1 MLPPV
6 TRNVHSPHASLS
18 KPSGSAR
25 QISRSRSIAG
35 FESSYMRGCAIG
47 SSLTSFLVGR
57 NPPSISGSILHA
69 TDAIAPRHI
78 RWLSNR
84 FGAEAHR
91 AFAGLI
97 DVGNVEIDRSRHR
110 GIGKIAVSKEQMRV
124 ADFSLGVEFPLSIRR
139 GIVRHLGAESIL
151 DEIYEVE
158 LRIQIGRD
166 GREAGLNMFV
176 GVVHG
181 VDLLDVITRDSEHG
195 AKSSVNSPRRGAS
208 WREILPA
215 RDGRDGR
222 ARSGLAQSALRRI
235 SRDDSRC
242 DLRRR
247 CW

>member
-6 TRNVHSPHASLS
+6 TRNVHSPHASFS
-18 KPSGSAR
+18 KTSGSARSVSRYPRFSKRRRGAR

-91 AFAGLI
+91 AFASLI
-97 DVGNVEIDRSRHR
+97 DIRNVEIDRSRHR
-110 GIGKIAVSKEQMRV
+110 GIGKIAVAKEQMRI
-124 ADFSLGVEFPLSIRR
+124 ADLGLGVEFPLSIRR

-151 DEIYEVE
+151 DKICKVE
-158 LRIQIGRD
+158 LRIQIRRD

-181 VDLLDVITRDSEHG
+181 VDLLDVITRDSERV
-195 AKSSVNSPRRGAS
+195 AKSSIN
-208 WREILPA
+208 
-215 RDGRDGR
+215 
-222 ARSGLAQSALRRI
+222 
-235 SRDDSRC
+235 
-242 DLRRR
+242 
-247 CW
+247 